1 VPEPNNKERL
11 QKILADAG
19 IGSRRQCERLIAE
32 GHVTIDGRIVI
43 EMGIQVDPAQ
53 HEILFDGKPV
63 RVARKDYFLLN
74 KPKGFVSTLA
84 QEDAGRRV
92 IDLMKGVGRNLRMA
106 GRLDRDTEGL
116 IILTND
122 GELINLLT
130 HPRHQVPKTYWVKVE
145 GRLDSE
151 DMDAL
156 RRGVFL
162 AEGRARA
169 AKVNVLFASSK
180 TTVLSVV
187 LKRGMNRQIRRM
199 FAKLDHPVQELRRT
213 AIDGISDQ
221 HLKAGRFRR
230 VTSTEVDQL
239 YRAARQ
245 PEEKRRVPAPAKE
258 RRR

>member
-32 GHVTIDGRIVI
+32 GHVAIDGRVVVD
-43 EMGIQVDPAQ
+43 MGIQVDPEQ

-63 RVARKDYFLLN
+63 RLARKGYFLLN
-74 KPKGFVSTLA
+74 KPKHFISTLA
-84 QEDAGRRV
+84 EEDAGRRV
-92 IDLMKGVGRNLRMA
+92 IDLMKGAGRNLRMA

-130 HPRHQVPKTYWVKVE
+130 HPRHQVSKTYWVKVE

-156 RRGVFL
+156 KRGVFL
-162 AEGRARA
+162 AEGRAQA
-169 AKVNVLFASSK
+169 AKITVLFASSK
-180 TTVLSVV
+180 ATVLTVV
-187 LKRGMNRQIRRM
+187 LKQGMNRQIRRM
-199 FAKLDHPVQELRRT
+199 FAKLDHPVQELRRV
-213 AIDGISDQ
+213 AIDGIRDP
-221 HLKAGRFRR
+221 HLKVGRFRR
-230 VTSTEVDQL
+230 LTSTEVDQL

-245 PEEKRRVPAPAKE
+245 PGEKRQASLPAKE